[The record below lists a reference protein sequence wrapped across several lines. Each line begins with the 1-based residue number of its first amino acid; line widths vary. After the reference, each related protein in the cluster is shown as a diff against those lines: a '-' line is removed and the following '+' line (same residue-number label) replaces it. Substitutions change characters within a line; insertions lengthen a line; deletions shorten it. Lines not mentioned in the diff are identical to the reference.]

1 MHHRYLDKMCSL
13 KRANDAF
20 FQVATPPL
28 GARTRPKRGRG
39 RERERETFI
48 DNQEV
53 TEGGS
58 HRLWALGHTVQAWAM
73 VHLVLHFKERPKLRV
88 DHRHRHL
95 PARGSVCVESLF
107 QHSQSL
113 SREYPD
119 GEYASPK
126 NRNQGPNVFGSMWK
140 CLHAQY
146 THASTHTHTNA
157 ANMLPDADATGCCS
171 TSGVMGFLRLFEFL
185 RRFKEEAESEAPW
198 PIGDPDGS
206 LSSFSLDLSLDLA
219 C

>member
-1 MHHRYLDKMCSL
+1 MCSL

-20 FQVATPPL
+20 FQIATPPL
-28 GARTRPKRGRG
+28 GTRTRPKRGRG

-95 PARGSVCVESLF
+95 SARGSVCRIFISTFTVALTRIPRRRIRKPKKSESRTQCLRQYVEMF
-107 QHSQSL
+107 ARTIHA
-113 SREYPD
+113 REYAHAHQRCKHAARRRRHRLLLNIWGD
-119 GEYASPK
+119 G
-126 NRNQGPNVFGSMWK
+126 
-140 CLHAQY
+140 L
-146 THASTHTHTNA
+146 
-157 ANMLPDADATGCCS
+157 L
-171 TSGVMGFLRLFEFL
+171 
-185 RRFKEEAESEAPW
+185 AP
-198 PIGDPDGS
+198 
-206 LSSFSLDLSLDLA
+206 L
-219 C
+219 